1 MPGSPRARTSPDFDQ
16 GGGNGT
22 EARVHGP
29 LRSRVLP
36 GTGPEAASPTQA
48 PEAPPTTPTLPDWY
62 VKAVKDT
69 AAKGTGDSEGS
80 QEVPDWA
87 KDMTDGMGM
96 EEEQQASSATKAKT
110 KATGEPVPEWVK
122 DTLDDPTLKA
132 TVAAGRAQQTADAL
146 ATHEGQPAPLP
157 APQGARAQETT
168 HTGESA
174 PLPTPAPP
182 PAAPPPVPDWA
193 KAGGSTATGASSGV
207 TSSVAGK
214 GNGTPPP
221 VPGWAKDFVADS

>member
-1 MPGSPRARTSPDFDQ
+1 
-16 GGGNGT
+16 
-22 EARVHGP
+22 
-29 LRSRVLP
+29 
-36 GTGPEAASPTQA
+36 
-48 PEAPPTTPTLPDWY
+48 
-62 VKAVKDT
+62 
-69 AAKGTGDSEGS
+69 
-80 QEVPDWA
+80 
-87 KDMTDGMGM
+87 M

-182 PAAPPPVPDWA
+182 S
-193 KAGGSTATGASSGV
+193 AGTIASATGCKSSGNNTHGRVSATTNSSSSSSGATASSRL
-207 TSSVAGK
+207 GK
-214 GNGTPPP
+214 GAQRIFARRRAA
-221 VPGWAKDFVADS
+221 VL